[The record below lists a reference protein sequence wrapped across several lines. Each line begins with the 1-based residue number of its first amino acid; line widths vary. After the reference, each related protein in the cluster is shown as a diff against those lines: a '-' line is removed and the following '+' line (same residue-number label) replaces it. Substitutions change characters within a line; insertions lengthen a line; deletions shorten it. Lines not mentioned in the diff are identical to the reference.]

1 MHIRY
6 FTDTDTIHIELTN
19 SPVVDTLEFNEQTLV
34 DLDADGNV
42 VAITIEHAQEPA
54 NMRTFSF
61 EQIPA
66 LQPQL
71 AAAD

>member
-1 MHIRY
+1 MQIRY
-6 FTDTDTIHIELTN
+6 FSDTDTIHIELTN
-19 SPVVDTLEFNEQTLV
+19 SPVVDTMDINEQTLV
-34 DLDADGNV
+34 DLDGDGNV
-42 VAITIEHAQEPA
+42 VAITIEHAQESA

>member
-1 MHIRY
+1 MQIRY
-6 FTDTDTIHIELTN
+6 FSDTDTIHIELTN
-19 SPVVDTLEFNEQTLV
+19 NPVVDTMDINEQTLV

-42 VAITIEHAQEPA
+42 VAITIEHAQESA

-66 LQPQL
+66 LQMQL
-71 AAAD
+71 VAAD

>member
-1 MHIRY
+1 MRILY
-6 FTDTDTIHIELTN
+6 FTETDTVHIEL
-19 SPVVDTLEFNEQTLV
+19 SDKPVIDTMDLSETTLV
-34 DLDADGNV
+34 DLDGDGNV
-42 VAITIEHAQEPA
+42 VAITIEHAQESA